1 MVVVVEERPSAQAER
16 VISDQVKGRVA
27 EQAEFRRGVEKWQ
40 FMQRAGG
47 DYVDAVRREMV
58 RRSMSPGGFHM
69 HRLLNL
75 STFEKRRE
83 DAPHSKIIS
92 RRIVRREMIP
102 MLSRRARS
110 FACRPKAGLRDI

>member
-47 DYVDAVRREMV
+47 DYVHA
-58 RRSMSPGGFHM
+58 
-69 HRLLNL
+69 
-75 STFEKRRE
+75 
-83 DAPHSKIIS
+83 
-92 RRIVRREMIP
+92 VRREMIP